1 MATTERGI
9 YYQDDYTKAA
19 DILADMKKMAEST
32 DDAIK
37 KSEYND
43 KDVKDS
49 IKEIQ
54 DKQTLQDKNIEK
66 IQTKNTQQDELI
78 QKLQNNMIQESTE
91 EATSLHVKD
100 ASDLPARLNVVE
112 NHYQEQQEG
121 TSNLV
126 VLNEGSITQ
135 DGMTINIQDGVATM
149 SGSNTSDTTNHV
161 IVGTAYLYAGQTYY
175 MKAERSQT
183 SDSSG
188 LSIKLG
194 SLIKWFTVG
203 QEVVFDCTQTGEYEV
218 RISFGASPVTNSG
231 TVKLL
236 ISKNSGAEWVQG
248 KRTIPSLEY
257 PSKIKTV
264 GSNINYFSEDYYNYF
279 SINQQA
285 TKKIIENE
293 IKVTT
298 TANAYSGIFLNT
310 SNTAIT
316 ELLNKLKNKDVTFSF
331 EAKADTNISLQ
342 YGKIGNNKKSNLTNE
357 YQKFYVT
364 YSDVTDIGIYFYN
377 SSATVTNFY
386 IKNIKLEVGTE
397 ATSFSPSRNGFIKD
411 NKI

>member
-1 MATTERGI
+1 MSLLTPSLKLFKWDTTDSEDLEQEFNI
-9 YYQDDYTKAA
+9 DKSLNDNWDKIEDFAEKANDVVIDIQDD
-19 DILADMKKMAEST
+19 I
-32 DDAIK
+32 
-37 KSEYND
+37 EYIQN
-43 KDVKDS
+43 KDT
-49 IKEIQ
+49 EQ
-54 DKQTLQDKNIEK
+54 DK
-66 IQTKNTQQDELI
+66 LI
-78 QKLQNNMIQESTE
+78 QKLQSNMINESTE
-91 EATSLHVKD
+91 EDTSLHVAD
-100 ASDLPARLNVVE
+100 ASDLPAVLSVE
-112 NHYQEQQEG
+112 GNHYQETQEG
-121 TSNLV
+121 TDNLA
-126 VLNEGSITQ
+126 VLNEGTIEQ
-135 DGMTINIQDGVATM
+135 DGITVKIEDGNINTNGTNS
-149 SGSNTSDTTNHV
+149 SGSTL
-161 IVGTAYLYAGQTYY
+161 ILKIGTVALVKGETYY
-175 MKAERSQT
+175 IKRFGTVNSTGLYINNSGTQQWAQVSESSFVAKAT
-183 SDSSG
+183 G
-188 LSIKLG
+188 VFSIY
-194 SLIKWFTVG
+194 FTVG
-203 QEVVFDCTQTGEYEV
+203 TSTVNNTTQQFLVSKT
-218 RISFGASPVTNSG
+218 SG
-231 TVKLL
+231 Q
-236 ISKNSGAEWVQG
+236 SWVQG
-248 KRTIPSLEY
+248 KNTIPSLEY